1 MSSNDKETER
11 VRFSEEAVEEEK
23 LDESQEVLSEEEKV
37 EESEEVVA
45 EEEQAEESEQV
56 VSEEEKV
63 EEPEQVVYEE
73 EKVEESEE
81 VVSEEENI
89 EGSEEVVFEE
99 EKAEEPEE
107 VVSED
112 EKVEE
117 SEEVISEE
125 EQAEESE
132 EVVSEEEQEEQSE
145 EVVEEPEEVV
155 SEEKEVEEPEEVVSE
170 EKIHQPEQPQYHVDE
185 LVYKEKIKEYVE
197 QLEQDNKD
205 YDDEYQKCQNWY
217 KNIAAV
223 IMMFPDTSQKVSEIV
238 DELNENI
245 NLQIDTL
252 TEEQKSNIDNRAKG
266 INIIAKMF
274 NNTVEKHLDKLKVNR
289 VEKEQ
294 LNELGKEDISSEE
307 VISEKLNENYNLI
320 SQMRSKKDSFIK
332 DYFNFI
338 SSYILPINDGI
349 LSGIQYIDLIK
360 DDKINNLILP
370 AYLKLKEEVEMLLGL
385 LGIKELDI
393 KPCDALDYNKIEVFD
408 IEQTDNKELD
418 ETIHEVIRTGYSYKE
433 DLYNTGENYVVRT
446 AQVTVYKYDESSK
459 AVD

>member
-125 EQAEESE
+125 EK
-132 EVVSEEEQEEQSE
+132 
-145 EVVEEPEEVV
+145 VEEP
-155 SEEKEVEEPEEVVSE
+155 KEVVSE

-446 AQVTVYKYDESSK
+446 AQVTVYKYDETSK

>member
-125 EQAEESE
+125 EK
-132 EVVSEEEQEEQSE
+132 
-145 EVVEEPEEVV
+145 VEEP
-155 SEEKEVEEPEEVVSE
+155 KEVVSE

-294 LNELGKEDISSEE
+294 LNELGKDDICSEE
-307 VISEKLNENYNLI
+307 AISEKLNENYNLI

-446 AQVTVYKYDESSK
+446 AQVTVYKYDETSK

>member
-45 EEEQAEESEQV
+45 EEEQAEESEEV

-63 EEPEQVVYEE
+63 EEPEQVVSEE
-73 EKVEESEE
+73 EKVEEPEE

-125 EQAEESE
+125 EK
-132 EVVSEEEQEEQSE
+132 
-145 EVVEEPEEVV
+145 VEEP
-155 SEEKEVEEPEEVVSE
+155 KEVVSE

-446 AQVTVYKYDESSK
+446 AQVTVYKYDETSK